1 MHRWLVD
8 HRRFGPLVR
17 DWERHGVIRTRAKVL
32 ATGMI
37 VMLVGYMALL
47 TEAPAWTVAV
57 TVVLI
62 LVGLGFVWSRP
73 SRPRG

>member
-1 MHRWLVD
+1 M
-8 HRRFGPLVR
+8 
-17 DWERHGVIRTRAKVL
+17 IRTRAKVL